1 MSLYIHIPFCR
12 RKCFY
17 CSFSIFIGKEKHVCA
32 YLDCLKKEARQY
44 SGEKINTVYVGG
56 GTPSYLSGQ
65 NIKSL
70 FNIIKSNFL
79 LTDDAEITFEANP
92 EDVNIE
98 KLRYLKQ
105 EGVNRLSL
113 GIQTLNERFLRQI
126 GRGHSRDDVLKA
138 VSLIRKEGFENLNLD
153 LMYGFDGQSK
163 SDLETDIKDI
173 SALESE
179 HLSLYTLTVEKNSK
193 FHAANVKQ
201 KEPEELAQQFLFV
214 KKMVRDFGYK
224 QYEISNFA
232 KPGRESKHNINYWEA
247 GNYIGLGMAAHS
259 HFNGKR
265 IWNVDSYVK
274 YIKMMQDEGNAAGG
288 QEILSRQS
296 RFLEALVFGLRMTK
310 GVNVGRL
317 ESQFAHKL
325 DNKRK
330 SEITYLIESKML
342 SLKGKNLKA
351 TQKGQLVLDEISV
364 RLV

>member
-70 FNIIKSNFL
+70 FNIIKSNFQ

-105 EGVNRLSL
+105 
-113 GIQTLNERFLRQI
+113 
-126 GRGHSRDDVLKA
+126 DDVLKA